1 MAELSCLGPSVP
13 YCRICWGRVSL
24 TLARSLTVRKSVL
37 ESVEDQAEIWNR
49 GHPAAIGV
57 PPMVTKPLLDPDHS
71 PY

>member
-1 MAELSCLGPSVP
+1 MGLQCPTVGYVGEGSP
-13 YCRICWGRVSL
+13 
-24 TLARSLTVRKSVL
+24 RSLTVRKSVL

-57 PPMVTKPLLDPDHS
+57 PPVVTKPLLDPDHS